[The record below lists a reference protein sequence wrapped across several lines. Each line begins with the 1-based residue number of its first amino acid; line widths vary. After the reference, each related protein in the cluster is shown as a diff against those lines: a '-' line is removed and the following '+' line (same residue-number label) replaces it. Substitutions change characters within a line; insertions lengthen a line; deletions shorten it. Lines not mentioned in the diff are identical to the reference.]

1 MDTACQGNMDEKDME
16 DLALGNWEFH
26 GAIGPVCVSNCYN
39 LQDTSS
45 VTLYLPWQVLS
56 TKAHSSLLS
65 KIL

>member
-1 MDTACQGNMDEKDME
+1 MK

-45 VTLYLPWQVLS
+45 VTLCLPWQVLS